1 MAMVVEVLLLVELET
16 EAFDKTS
23 GGAWGFGHSGGL
35 PMLLFQS
42 ASITHTVTHTP
53 LPCTERR
60 EEGAR
65 GCERPKGKRTGGRGR
80 LGGHPGSMK
89 SNSQPRTKRG
99 RSSR

>member
-53 LPCTERR
+53 L
-60 EEGAR
+60 
-65 GCERPKGKRTGGRGR
+65 
-80 LGGHPGSMK
+80 S
-89 SNSQPRTKRG
+89 
-99 RSSR
+99 